1 MPMFNE
7 LVIKKAPIEKLRPFF
22 VFKEDIH
29 LSQSQVSL
37 QEGKTFRYKFL
48 GNFYRNNSLVN
59 FNLILSTLKISLAK
73 SKLIK
78 KCLMLF

>member
-7 LVIKKAPIEKLRPFF
+7 LVIKKVPIEKLRPFF

-37 QEGKTFRYKFL
+37 QEGKTFYYKVLSKLYHNSELNFL
-48 GNFYRNNSLVN
+48 LS
-59 FNLILSTLKISLAK
+59 FNLILSALKVH
-73 SKLIK
+73 
-78 KCLMLF
+78 